1 MAVIFIWVNSLAG
14 LFGFLRSGQPLPQ
27 LPLPWAV
34 AVLLAGG
41 LGAHAGSRRWAVPTI
56 RRLLALV
63 TGFAGSKL
71 LLG

>member
-1 MAVIFIWVNSLAG
+1 MSGGHVTHLHQHWATEHRHYHTSG
-14 LFGFLRSGQPLPQ
+14 ERRSEQH
-27 LPLPWAV
+27 
-34 AVLLAGG
+34 
-41 LGAHAGSRRWAVPTI
+41 AHAGSHRWAVPTI